1 MNKTILSFILVF
13 FAFPSGAS
21 QAATSSA
28 DENIAEA
35 KAAIKQL
42 AGSLKKEL
50 KASMQTGGPVAAI
63 GVCNT
68 QAMPITG
75 QVATEHGLQ
84 ISRVSLK
91 NRNPVNAANDWQTVV
106 LEDFERQ
113 KSAGKDVTKI
123 AWTETVDVEGGQEF
137 RFMKA
142 MPTGPVCLMCH
153 GKQIAP
159 EVTEA
164 IANLYPEDKATGYSE
179 GDIRGAF
186 VVTRKMDSGSGP
198 E

>member
-1 MNKTILSFILVF
+1 VNKTILSIILVF
-13 FAFPSGAS
+13 FAFPCGAS
-21 QAATSSA
+21 QAATSDA
-28 DENIAEA
+28 DENVAEA

-50 KASMQTGGPVAAI
+50 KASIQTGGPVAAI

-68 QAMPITG
+68 QAMPITD
-75 QVATEHGLQ
+75 QVATELGLQ
-84 ISRVSLK
+84 VSRVSLK
-91 NRNPVNAANDWQTVV
+91 NRNPVNAANGWQTAV

-113 KSAGKDVTKI
+113 KSAGKDINKI
-123 AWTETVDVEGGQEF
+123 TWTETVNVEGGQEF

-153 GKQIAP
+153 GTHIAP
-159 EVTEA
+159 EVTQV
-164 IANLYPEDKATGYSE
+164 IAELYPEDKATGYSE

-186 VVTRKMDSGSGP
+186 VVTRTL